1 MEKTIKQKK
10 WLNRKTIFII
20 LTIAPTFL
28 HLLIFWFGVQVESFI
43 MAFTD
48 YETGKFTL
56 LGNFEWFFRNLT
68 VSDGELPQAFANTFK
83 FFFMSIAIIPL
94 QIFAAYMMYKKMFG
108 SKFIRLA
115 LYLPGAIGGIMMAL
129 LFQQLMQS
137 EGPLIYL
144 FNEVL
149 GFNISTP
156 VITEH
161 ALAMI
166 MIYDLWIGLGG
177 GMIIW
182 LGAMSRIPPDIIEY
196 GKLDGVGAVR
206 EFMSIILPLIW
217 PTVVTILT
225 FSLMGIFGA
234 SGSVLVFTEGQYG
247 TMTFSYWQYHVVYKN
262 QANLLN
268 YSVASGFLVA
278 FATIPIVIFGRIFMN
293 RFGGEVEY

>member
-1 MEKTIKQKK
+1 MENMIKRKK
-10 WLNRKTIFII
+10 WLNGKMIFVI

-28 HLLIFWFGVQVESFI
+28 HLLIFWLGVQIQSVI

-48 YETGKFTL
+48 YETGNFTL
-56 LGNFEWFFRNLT
+56 WGNFAWFFRNLAAT
-68 VSDGELPQAFANTFK
+68 NSEMGLAFANTFK

-94 QIFAAYMMYKKMFG
+94 QIFAGYMVYKKMLG

-137 EGPLIYL
+137 EGPVIYL
-144 FNEVL
+144 LNDIMGL
-149 GFNISTP
+149 NIPTP
-156 VITEH
+156 LITEC
-161 ALAMI
+161 AVPMI
-166 MIYDLWIGLGG
+166 MTYDVWMGLGG

-206 EFMSIILPLIW
+206 EFVSIILPLIW
-217 PTVVTILT
+217 PTVMTVLT

-247 TMTFSYWQYHVVYKN
+247 SMTFSYWLYNVVYKN

-268 YSVASGFLVA
+268 YSVASGFLVT
-278 FATIPIVIFGRIFMN
+278 FATIPIVFFGRVLMN